1 MKKIIITTVAVAI
14 ILCLGI
20 ATLVMSL
27 IPVNM
32 NDKVAVPDDIYI
44 YCSQTNSL
52 AKKRIELRH
61 RDGETD
67 INKINKIYD
76 LFDSAFQQ
84 KALNALF
91 KGELNYSTT
100 SDHTEVS
107 KSISKNFSSEDK
119 ITIVFYFKDQ
129 EVVKYEDKEYKYNYL
144 FFEISGEDSR
154 QEVVMGVN
162 TSIPSD
168 ESNYPVE
175 NISYYY
181 SYKSKA
187 NFAELYKYVSELV
200 SID

>member
-32 NDKVAVPDDIYI
+32 NDKVAVPDEIYI

-61 RDGETD
+61 RDGEAD

-91 KGELNYSTT
+91 KGELNYATT

-129 EVVKYEDKEYKYNYL
+129 EVLKYEDEEYKYNYL
-144 FFEISGEDSR
+144 FFEISNEDSR
-154 QEVVMGVN
+154 QDIVMGVT
-162 TSIPSD
+162 TSVPSD

-187 NFAELYKYVSELV
+187 NFAELYNYVSELV